1 MVLIQTPASTTTN
14 MRLSNVVRAVGS
26 ECRHIPS
33 WCRRPR
39 LRYCVAERPVEL
51 ERFPIHP
58 SPPTGRRRSG
68 SRRRRRRWPSWDIVD
83 SWPFCGW
90 LPRRIARLWSP
101 ARARR
106 PCAAA
111 WSVAFEASHNFCDK
125 GDCPEECHSAHGLV
139 GLDHWRHRPG
149 CDQFRNLLLQARKAR
164 LGIFDRL
171 VGFDAFTRSLRD

>member
-1 MVLIQTPASTTTN
+1 MSEQSVQ
-14 MRLSNVVRAVGS
+14 NVATSHPGAGA
-26 ECRHIPS
+26 
-33 WCRRPR
+33 PR
-39 LRYCVAERPVEL
+39 LRYCVSGKAREL

-68 SRRRRRRWPSWDIVD
+68 ARRRRRDGLLVTSPIVGLFAAGC
-83 SWPFCGW
+83 PKRF
-90 LPRRIARLWSP
+90 ARLWSP

-125 GDCPEECHSAHGLV
+125 GDRPEESRSAHGLV
-139 GLDHWRHRPG
+139 GLDHGRHRPG

-171 VGFDAFTRSLRD
+171 VDFDGFTRSLRD